1 MVRGISILIHATDRG
16 KSTPHRLYSLCTTRY
31 TPAKIILI
39 SVSRPIAD
47 VFVAKP
53 LMLETSKA
61 GNSVNKPW
69 DIYDRLIDG
78 VPESL
83 TVDSYLIGTTW
94 TLVEAEG
101 MGMAMTYKGGAPDGK
116 PTPSRRGEPLRELA
130 QSLRSWSLPEASL
143 GMAAVNA
150 YHNQP
155 EVISGWVNKPL
166 EELVSPGA
174 FVAMLPEMAGKKVA
188 VIGHFPGLETVAEV
202 AELTILE
209 RNPSPWRSARFR
221 RRVRAPPT
229 GLRSHHRHDHHQQ
242 DASPPACSCGKPMCA
257 GVGPASPSRP
267 GGSTM
272 AWTFSQEQSF
282 WTRSACG
289 RAAPRARTGRFLTGR
304 DDDQHPPGRP
314 APDGRVGGSGT
325 CFAGQ

>member
-101 MGMAMTYKGGAPDGK
+101 MGIGMAMTYKGGAPDGK

-155 EVISGWVNKPL
+155 EVISGWINKPL
-166 EELVSPGA
+166 EELGSPGA

-188 VIGHFPGLETVAEV
+188 VIGHFPGLETVADV

-209 RNPSPWRSARFR
+209 RNPQPGDLPDFAAEYVLPQQDFVLITGTTITNKTLPHLLEVCEKPYVAVVGPSLAFAPWWFDYGVDLLAGAIVTDKNCVWQGVAEGAHRQIFECGAPMVNIR
-221 RRVRAPPT
+221 RRDLA
-229 GLRSHHRHDHHQQ
+229 
-242 DASPPACSCGKPMCA
+242 
-257 GVGPASPSRP
+257 
-267 GGSTM
+267 
-272 AWTFSQEQSF
+272 
-282 WTRSACG
+282 
-289 RAAPRARTGRFLTGR
+289 
-304 DDDQHPPGRP
+304 
-314 APDGRVGGSGT
+314 
-325 CFAGQ
+325 